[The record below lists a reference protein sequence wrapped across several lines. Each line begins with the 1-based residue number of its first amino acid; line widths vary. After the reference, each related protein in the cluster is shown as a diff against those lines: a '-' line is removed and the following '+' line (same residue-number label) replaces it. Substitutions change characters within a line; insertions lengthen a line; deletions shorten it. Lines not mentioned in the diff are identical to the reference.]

1 VVFRITFSALAR
13 ETFEYPPPPQQWVGG
28 YLTVFCV
35 CVYLYAFSGSFVFC
49 LFVLVRFH

>member
-13 ETFEYPPPPQQWVGG
+13 ETFEYLPPPQSVGG

-35 CVYLYAFSGSFVFC
+35 CVYLYAFSESSRFIL
-49 LFVLVRFH
+49 LF